1 LTSVVVIGSKEV
13 VIGSKVAPRGPLLVV
28 IGSKVGFIGRKV
40 VVIGR
45 KGLLGAAALGLRGWY
60 LEELSR
66 EPTKHTVC

>member
-1 LTSVVVIGSKEV
+1 MGF
-13 VIGSKVAPRGPLLVV
+13 IGSKVVV
-28 IGSKVGFIGRKV
+28 IGRKV

-60 LEELSR
+60 LEVSR